1 MLPLCIV
8 PNFICLLWDASLT
21 TNTHTP
27 LGGTKGSE
35 NSLLELRLII
45 WRRNGTFIPHREAM
59 MMFTWHRNTRPTG
72 DDSAL
77 RSLADDSACSSFD
90 ALFSTNTHLSFFLL
104 FTAQYDSMFFRFFLY
119 DSSRLYWI
127 QEKNLCCY
135 YLKSFFSLVKV
146 VIFEGKGKS
155 FRDFIFASS
164 SCSLNNNL
172 TMGISKTIFSLV
184 KSCRQTT
191 G

>member
-1 MLPLCIV
+1 MIATTGSDAAVVYCTQFYMFAMRRVSHSKHTHSTGGKRKLSSGSDSSSDAGTLSPSRRDDVRMAEIHAQSAMTPPFVPLQ
-8 PNFICLLWDASLT
+8 
-21 TNTHTP
+21 NT
-27 LGGTKGSE
+27 
-35 NSLLELRLII
+35 
-45 WRRNGTFIPHREAM
+45 
-59 MMFTWHRNTRPTG
+59 
-72 DDSAL
+72 
-77 RSLADDSACSSFD
+77 CSSFD

-104 FTAQYDSMFFRFFLY
+104 FTAQHGSMFFRFFLY

-135 YLKSFFSLVKV
+135 YLKSFFFACKV